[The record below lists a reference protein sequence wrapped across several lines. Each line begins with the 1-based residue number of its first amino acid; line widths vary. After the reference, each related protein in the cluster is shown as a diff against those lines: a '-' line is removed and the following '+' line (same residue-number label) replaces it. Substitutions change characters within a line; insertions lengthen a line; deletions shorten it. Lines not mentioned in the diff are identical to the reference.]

1 MPTIYPIQDTWVR
14 GELSPRLHARASLDL
29 YRAGLAVCENFLTL
43 PHGGLRKRAGSYYV
57 GELGPAV
64 YGPGVDGLIRLFP
77 FIFSADQAYCLEF
90 GDLYLRIYAYG
101 ARVGSIELVT
111 PWPEDDLGGIQF
123 IQSADQMWLTH
134 PDYPGQLLTREAALT
149 WTLEEIEF
157 QDGPYKPINLTSTNL
172 TPASYGCATPKM
184 TGLTAPSGT
193 VSSSAA
199 AADAWEIFDGDAGTF
214 TRITGKSGWIAYAFA
229 SGTKVVDAYW
239 LKASSDGSSP
249 PEATPSAWTIEGYDG
264 SSWIPLD
271 NRTAELGWSAGETRF
286 FEFTNETGYSAYRF
300 KWTANG
306 GGSGVDTDI
315 CELALHE
322 RAENQTAFNLTASA
336 ATGIND
342 GAGFKTTDVGRSIR
356 ILGSDG
362 RWRWCRIIARTSST
376 IVTIQLY
383 IHALPDL
390 APIAN
395 WRMSA
400 FEDGDQPSAVTMFE
414 ERLTLA
420 QDYSVFA
427 TKTGDFDNFST
438 GEADDDAL
446 EFQNAG
452 GGQANKILWMAD
464 ADGFLLIGTA
474 GGIRA
479 LSGSG
484 IDEAL
489 TPTSFKNRKSRTFGC
504 SYIAPIDA
512 GASFIYV
519 TRNRRQLAELT
530 QNQSG
535 RFTSDD
541 ITQVSEHIPKKG
553 IVEIT
558 YQSDPDPMIWFP
570 LGTGELGGYTH
581 QPSQEVR
588 GMHRHILGGSFS
600 TGDAVVER
608 ALSTPGQDGPDDV
621 WLAVKRTISSNTRR
635 YLEIMTAPMEYS
647 TLDDAFFVDC
657 GLSYSGVATNSL
669 SGLAHLNGQ
678 SVDVLYKTGA
688 GKWFVAKG
696 RTVSAG
702 AITLP
707 SAATCVKAHVG
718 LPYEGTA
725 ETLELDVGG
734 KDGSLVGRR
743 KKVAAVILSLFETDV
758 SGLQIRSKLRG
769 AWESINIPTNVASD
783 GSIALF
789 TGNVK
794 VPIDDSWEGQ
804 GKVEIRHTNPTPC
817 TIRGMSPVFDYE
829 P

>member
-57 GELGPAV
+57 GEVKTSANPV
-64 YGPGVDGLIRLFP
+64 RLFP
-77 FIFSADQAYCLEF
+77 FIFSADQAYSLEF
-90 GDLYLRIYAYG
+90 GNLYLRIYAYG
-101 ARVGSIELVT
+101 ARVGTIELVT
-111 PWPEDDLGGIQF
+111 PWPTAALDGIQF
-123 IQSADQMWLTH
+123 VQSADQMWLTH
-134 PDYPGQLLTREAALT
+134 PDYPGQILTREAALT

-157 QDGPYKPINLTSTNL
+157 QDGPYKAINLTGTRL
-172 TPASYGCATPKM
+172 TPASTGHATPVM
-184 TGLTAPSGT
+184 TANTTPAGWT
-193 VSSSAA
+193 VSSSNAS
-199 AADAWEIFDGDAGTF
+199 ADAWQAFDRERAQFMIFDADSAGYI
-214 TRITGKSGWIAYAFA
+214 RIQLPAG
-229 SGTKVVDAYW
+229 KVVDAYW
-239 LKASSDGSSP
+239 LTADNLASSANMFTEWEFQGSNDGV
-249 PEATPSAWTIEGYDG
+249 TWVT
-264 SSWIPLD
+264 LD
-271 NRTAELGWSAGETRF
+271 NRTSETGWASSETRHY
-286 FEFTNETGYSAYRF
+286 EFTNETTYSYYQFNVR
-300 KWTANG
+300 G
-306 GGSGVDTDI
+306 GGGPDSVGTTI
-315 CELALHE
+315 AEIALHE
-322 RAENQTAFNLTASA
+322 RAEDQTPFNLAASA
-336 ATGIND
+336 VTGIND
-342 GAGFKTTDVGRSIR
+342 GVGFKTTDVGRSIR
-356 ILGSDG
+356 LLGSDSK
-362 RWRWCRIIARTSST
+362 WRWAKIISRTSST
-376 IVTIQLY
+376 VVTIQLY
-383 IHALPDL
+383 GHALPDTS
-390 APIAN
+390 PIVN

-400 FEDGDQPSAVTMFE
+400 YESGDQPSAVELFE
-414 ERLTLA
+414 ERLALA

-438 GEADDDAL
+438 GEADADAL

-452 GGQANKILWMAD
+452 GGQANKILWMKD

-489 TPTSFKNRKSRTFGC
+489 TPSSFKNRKSRTFGC
-504 SYIAPIDA
+504 CYIAPIDA

-530 QNQSG
+530 QNASG
-535 RFTSDD
+535 RFSSDD

-570 LGTGELGGYTH
+570 LDTGELGGYTH

-588 GMHRHILGGSFS
+588 GMHRHILGGVFS

-621 WLAVKRTISSNTRR
+621 WLVVKRTISAATER
-635 YLEIMTAPMEYS
+635 YIEIMTAPMEYS

-657 GLSYSGVATNSL
+657 GLSYSGVATNTL
-669 SGLAHLNGQ
+669 SGLTHLNGQ
-678 SVDVLYKTGA
+678 SVDVLYKTDA

-707 SAATCVKAHVG
+707 SSATCVAAHVG

-743 KKVAAVILSLFETDV
+743 KKVAAIILSLFETDT
-758 SGLQIRSKLRG
+758 SGLEIRSKQRG
-769 AWESINIPTNVASD
+769 AWEPISIPTNVASD
-783 GSIALF
+783 GSITLF

-794 VPIDDSWEGQ
+794 VQIDDSWEGQ

>member
-1 MPTIYPIQDTWVR
+1 MVIFPLQDTWVR

-57 GELGPAV
+57 GEVKTSANPV
-64 YGPGVDGLIRLFP
+64 RLFP
-77 FIFSADQAYCLEF
+77 FIFSADQAYSLEF
-90 GDLYLRIYAYG
+90 GNLYLRIYAYG
-101 ARVGSIELVT
+101 ARVGTIELVT
-111 PWPEDDLGGIQF
+111 PWPTAALDGIQF
-123 IQSADQMWLTH
+123 VQSADQMWMTH

-157 QDGPYKPINLTSTNL
+157 QDGPYKPINLTGTRL
-172 TPASYGCATPKM
+172 TPASTGHITPIM
-184 TGLTAPSGT
+184 TSNAAPSGT
-193 VSSSAA
+193 VADSGGSVSAWQA
-199 AADAWEIFDGDAGTF
+199 FDRDPNTVFFVGAN
-214 TRITGKSGWIAYAFA
+214 IGWISYDFA
-229 SGTKVVDAYW
+229 GATTKVADAYW
-239 LKASSDGSSP
+239 LTARPESSNAP
-249 PEATPSAWTIEGYDG
+249 HAASAWNFEGYDG
-264 SSWIPLD
+264 SSWVVLD
-271 NRTAELGWSAGETRF
+271 SRTEERGWSGGEKRF
-286 FEFTNETGYSAYRF
+286 YEFTNETAYQAYRLS
-300 KWTANG
+300 A
-306 GGSGVDTDI
+306 
-315 CELALHE
+315 LASDNSDAAFSFAEIGIHE
-322 RAENQTAFNLTASA
+322 RAQDQTPFNLTASA
-336 ATGIND
+336 VTGIN
-342 GAGFKTTDVGRSIR
+342 GGVGFKTTDVGRSIR
-356 ILGSDG
+356 LLGSDG
-362 RWRWCRIIARTSST
+362 KWRWAKIIARTSST
-376 IVTIQLY
+376 VVTIQLY
-383 IHALPDL
+383 GHALPDTS
-390 APIAN
+390 PIVN

-400 FEDGDQPSAVTMFE
+400 YEDGDQPSAVTLFE

-530 QNQSG
+530 QSQSG
-535 RFTSDD
+535 RFVSDD

-553 IVEIT
+553 IVEAT

-570 LGTGELGGYTH
+570 LETGELGGYTH

-588 GMHRHILGGSFS
+588 GMHRHILGGVFS
-600 TGDAVVER
+600 TGDAVAER
-608 ALSTPGQDGPDDV
+608 ALSTPGQSGPDDV
-621 WLAVKRTISSNTRR
+621 WLVVKRTISAATKR
-635 YLEIMTAPMEYS
+635 YIEIMTAPMEYS

-657 GLSYSGVATNSL
+657 GLSYSGVATNTL
-669 SGLAHLNGQ
+669 SGLTHLEGQ
-678 SVDVLYKTGA
+678 SVDVLYKTEA

-702 AITLP
+702 EITLP
-707 SAATCVKAHVG
+707 AAATCVAAHVG

-769 AWESINIPTNVASD
+769 AWENIAIPTNAVSD
-783 GSIALF
+783 GSITLF

-804 GKVEIRHTNPTPC
+804 GKVEIRHVNPTPC
-817 TIRGMSPVFDYE
+817 TIRGASPVFDHE